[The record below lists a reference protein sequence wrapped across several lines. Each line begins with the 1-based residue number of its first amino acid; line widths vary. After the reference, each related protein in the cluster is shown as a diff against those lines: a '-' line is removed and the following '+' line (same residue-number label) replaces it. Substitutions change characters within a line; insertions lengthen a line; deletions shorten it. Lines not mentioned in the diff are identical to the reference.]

1 MADIS
6 TYNRVR
12 DDYKVQTFETYAE
25 AGAYLKDRNPN
36 LTINTERAAR
46 SFEKKN
52 PHLMKVL
59 EGMPFADKALDFAMK
74 APGAARNALNSIPV
88 LGAMSRVV
96 DNPIDPSTG
105 EARRGSESPN
115 NALTKLFGGVSAL
128 DDKVK
133 EVGDVGS
140 NFMSGISSGM
150 TLGGTEQLSQA
161 IGNKPKSGMAFGAG
175 ELIGEMIM
183 PYKAARLVLGMTKMG
198 GRMMGQEGLK
208 GILGRA
214 AMGGAES
221 AMVEMPKS
229 IIRGEDLDEAAKHGA
244 IAFGVGTAFPLLLR
258 GSYVAGKKG
267 IERWLGPGKGE
278 IDDDLVRFLREE
290 DLLDEAPA
298 SILRPTSDMISFVQ
312 QRTMA
317 SAATRKIYTKSREK
331 LTTVV
336 DKMRDRISL
345 RLGDNVTAQH
355 PSEVGTV
362 VVNDITKSL
371 EFLKDSKNAAYDKVS
386 LSIIGKTP
394 IKPNLKME
402 IVYPDAN
409 GDPGRTEKVSL
420 FEGLED
426 IIGLDVLAGASP
438 AISPARRK
446 LMATY
451 KWAKKNAT
459 KVETTTDDV
468 HIRDLE
474 PSGSKLFADVNINP
488 ATGKPLPSP
497 GRRPRETTEQANV
510 RQDIQGVQP
519 VESLAEQN
527 VRLDLQGRPI
537 AKRTTTEV
545 VYKDYNWW
553 WNRAKEI
560 GSLLDQKAVVES
572 PADRQMVGRAYHL
585 IRDVIDRHG
594 EEMSII
600 SGDGSYKTAIDAARA
615 SHINYT
621 TFQHHPLVN
630 KFLVLGSLDNKSI
643 AEPEKIMPL
652 IFNNTSAV
660 REVKHILGP
669 DAFNQVRQSWLH
681 SLLID
686 AIELESNGTIQG
698 INAKKLMAQ
707 LRKYGWMDESPSSLI
722 IEMFSDEGFV
732 TPDGAPISGVTEA
745 PIKLEDFKKFVH
757 NVGLLSE
764 ATELM
769 KTAGRPDAMG
779 GSSQERFSGGRFSS
793 PRSLLDNV
801 KTMALSMIVAK
812 KGAEEL
818 QKGYGKSIFLGGSGP
833 EAASIDAD
841 LSRARV
847 PFTSRKESPLSRNPN
862 IKLTEET
869 MGQGTSAV
877 LNRIMNR

>member
-12 DDYKVQTFETYAE
+12 DDYKVKTFETYAE

-74 APGAARNALNSIPV
+74 APGAARNALDSIPV
-88 LGAMSRVV
+88 LGAMGREEN
-96 DNPIDPSTG
+96 NPLS
-105 EARRGSESPN
+105 
-115 NALTKLFGGVSAL
+115 ALFRGVSAV
-128 DDKVK
+128 DKGV
-133 EVGDVGS
+133 EAIGDVGS
-140 NFMSGISSGM
+140 NFGAGVSSGM

-175 ELIGEMIM
+175 ELLGEMMM
-183 PYKAARLVLGMTKMG
+183 PYKYARLVLGMTKMG

-221 AMVEMPKS
+221 AMVETPKS

-258 GSYVAGKKG
+258 GSYVAGKKAT
-267 IERWLGPGKGE
+267 ERWLGPGKGE
-278 IDDDLVRFLREE
+278 IDQDLVKFLGEE

-298 SILRPTSDMISFVQ
+298 SLLRPTSDMVAFVQ
-312 QRTMA
+312 ARTMA

-345 RLGDNVTAQH
+345 RLGDDVTALH

-362 VVNDITKSL
+362 VVNDIIKSE
-371 EFLKDSKNAAYDKVS
+371 EFLKDTKNAAYDKVA
-386 LSIIGKTP
+386 LSIIGQTP
-394 IKPNLKME
+394 IKPNLKIEM
-402 IVYPDAN
+402 VYPDAN
-409 GDPGRTEKVSL
+409 GDPGRTERVSL

-426 IIGLDVLAGASP
+426 IIGRDVLAGPSP
-438 AISPARRK
+438 AVSPAVRK
-446 LMATY
+446 LIATY

-488 ATGKPLPSP
+488 ATGKPFPSP
-497 GRRPRETTEQANV
+497 GRRPRETAEQANV

-572 PADRQMVGRAYHL
+572 PADRKMVGRAYHL
-585 IRDVIDRHG
+585 IRDIIDRHG

-630 KFLVLGSLDNKSI
+630 KFLGLGSLDSKSI

-652 IFNNTSAV
+652 IFDSTSSV

-686 AIELESNGTIQG
+686 AIEVESNGTLQG
-698 INAKKLMAQ
+698 INSKKLMGQ

-722 IEMFSDEGFV
+722 IEMFSDEGFF
-732 TPDGAPISGVTEA
+732 TPDGTPISGATEA
-745 PIKLEDFKKFVH
+745 PIKLEDFKKFVR
-757 NVGLLSE
+757 NVGLLSD

-769 KTAGRPDAMG
+769 KTAGRPDVMG
-779 GSSQERFSGGRFSS
+779 GSSQERLAGGRLVNQKTIF
-793 PRSLLDNV
+793 DNV
-801 KTMALSMIVAK
+801 KAAVASMVVAK
-812 KGAEEL
+812 RGAEEL
-818 QKGYGKSIFLGGSGP
+818 QKGYGKSIFLGGSRP
-833 EAASIDAD
+833 ESASIDVD

-847 PFTSRKESPLSRNPN
+847 PFTSVKESPLSRNPN

-869 MGQGTSAV
+869 MGQGVSAV